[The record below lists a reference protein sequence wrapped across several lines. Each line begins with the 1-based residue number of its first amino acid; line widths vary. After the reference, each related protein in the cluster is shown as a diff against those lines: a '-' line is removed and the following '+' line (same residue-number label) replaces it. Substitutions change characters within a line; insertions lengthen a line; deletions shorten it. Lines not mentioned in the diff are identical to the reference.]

1 MPGIFGAIR
10 NGPGNEPQRLLA
22 LVREMARRLTLQLDH
37 RIEVRADA
45 DAVLGRYGAPFHHGT
60 AFSRHPSD
68 AVIAGL
74 IDSDRSGPIAA
85 EGLNLEGLRHPFAL
99 ACRRRGTWT
108 LAVDRIAT
116 IPVYYAQVDG
126 VLLFASEVKAL
137 LAHSALGREIDEQA
151 LAMFLACGHLI
162 ADQTLFRSVRRLRG
176 GHALTVDHAGSVAIE
191 RYWRFRP
198 GLRAGELGPAELE
211 RRLGDGL
218 AEATARMLGDPDRTA
233 LLLSGGIDS
242 RSLLCAALEALPA
255 SRLRAVT
262 FVGEG
267 GDNSDVECAAAVAR
281 AAGIR
286 HHIVQRRIGE
296 FRAEFQEMNEA
307 IDGLSTVAIYT
318 PNSYGQYRLLARDGL
333 DTVLRG
339 DEATSYGAPA
349 ASLSEAL
356 KLVSLRSVE
365 QVGGLAQ
372 LLHPDRREAVVAA
385 SREAIS
391 AVRAE
396 AEGLSPAQ
404 ARDTIG
410 FEHHLQTFL
419 ASSAAYKSVF
429 LAHRAPLLD
438 YGLLELMEF
447 VSDEERSDKRLFLRT
462 MSRRYPKL
470 FAMDFAKRWSTLED
484 WAAML
489 SGPTS
494 ARSYLLGQL
503 QDSSSG
509 FWELMDRAAVQEL
522 MIRIEADASG
532 SSGPARRGLRRL
544 ALRLRGAASRHLGRR
559 LRASLSAQQ
568 AYRPRPH
575 VLMLRLIALKDWHD
589 RLRVAPLAIGWES
602 PAHPPGGE
610 PASFELATS

>member
-1 MPGIFGAIR
+1 MRA
-10 NGPGNEPQRLLA
+10 
-22 LVREMARRLTLQLDH
+22 
-37 RIEVRADA
+37 EVLGDRADGRT
-45 DAVLGRYGAPFHHGT
+45 DVGMERVAVLGVLDGEAEDRLQREGAVVAQQSQPGRHGPGHGRREQPR
-60 AFSRHPSD
+60 SRDQLQPQ
-68 AVIAGL
+68 V
-74 IDSDRSGPIAA
+74 
-85 EGLNLEGLRHPFAL
+85 LERLD
-99 ACRRRGTWT
+99 RRG
-108 LAVDRIAT
+108 
-116 IPVYYAQVDG
+116 
-126 VLLFASEVKAL
+126 
-137 LAHSALGREIDEQA
+137 
-151 LAMFLACGHLI
+151 
-162 ADQTLFRSVRRLRG
+162 G
-176 GHALTVDHAGSVAIE
+176 G
-191 RYWRFRP
+191 
-198 GLRAGELGPAELE
+198 
-211 RRLGDGL
+211 
-218 AEATARMLGDPDRTA
+218 GDPLTRQ
-233 LLLSGGIDS
+233 
-242 RSLLCAALEALPA
+242 
-255 SRLRAVT
+255 
-262 FVGEG
+262 
-267 GDNSDVECAAAVAR
+267 
-281 AAGIR
+281 
-286 HHIVQRRIGE
+286 H
-296 FRAEFQEMNEA
+296 
-307 IDGLSTVAIYT
+307 DGLSAVAIYT